1 MKLRYMNAEVYE
13 KKNMQVKIDETV
25 VTIPKALVFKSYDS
39 ICAVYWE
46 EEDTLYLLPRYDY
59 SRTTARQLTTFLKDF
74 YHYPDD
80 TSIIDVRKW
89 CKDEAE
95 DTVLFANS
103 YRFDTQY
110 ISLFDAIRLRP
121 IAAHVARSNREPS
134 MPPVYGDYYD
144 N

>member
-1 MKLRYMNAEVYE
+1 MVYATAAYTMGRADRATWAAMESRCDMKLRYMNAEVYE
-13 KKNMQVKIDETV
+13 KKNMQVKIDEQV

-74 YHYPDD
+74 CRYPDD

-110 ISLFDAIRLRP
+110 IPFRR
-121 IAAHVARSNREPS
+121 
-134 MPPVYGDYYD
+134 Y
-144 N
+144 